1 MVKIKHVKEL
11 KIKATDTYGSEN
23 VRTIR
28 IGDYL
33 LIDVGYGMQSYAVNN
48 IVYTKDNMFSTYI
61 ELVSEDGTT
70 LVFQW
75 YKLVE
80 TIFAFDINIF
90 IAEMYC
96 EYNEYDVLIGDRI
109 IDIIR
114 IGDYVDYTPTGSKSY
129 VVNGTYSGTGIDQTI
144 NVENLNWRVFDKT
157 SDNKIRLISEKST
170 MATIKFQGGDG
181 YNNCVYLL
189 DELCNSLYQGKKAT
203 SKNSKLHRY
212 DKRFYLLYMS
222 HFFVFLWLIS
232 WVLC

>member
-28 IGDYL
+28 VGDYL

-90 IAEMYC
+90 ITEMSC

-114 IGDYVDYTPTGSKSY
+114 IGDYVDYDGFDGNPVKHVIVSSISISDGNYKIELSNTKKGPVIKAIEGIMEFENTSNNI
-129 VVNGTYSGTGIDQTI
+129 NGTMRKCQ
-144 NVENLNWRVFDKT
+144 K
-157 SDNKIRLISEKST
+157 
-170 MATIKFQGGDG
+170 
-181 YNNCVYLL
+181 
-189 DELCNSLYQGKKAT
+189 
-203 SKNSKLHRY
+203 
-212 DKRFYLLYMS
+212 
-222 HFFVFLWLIS
+222 
-232 WVLC
+232 